1 MFKKA
6 RNLARQAY
14 DVIDNTTGQVV
25 GIVGGGLM
33 IVGQSAHAALP
44 TEATAAFTA
53 LSSNVTDILA
63 AVWPIAALAT
73 GGFVLLRLFKKGAN
87 RAV

>member
-1 MFKKA
+1 MKSIKIT
-6 RNLARQAY
+6 LASLLM
-14 DVIDNTTGQVV
+14 
-25 GIVGGGLM
+25 GIG
-33 IVGQSAHAALP
+33 INAHAALP
-44 TEATAAFTA
+44 TEASTAFTT
-53 LSSNVTDILA
+53 LSGNVTDVLA

>member
-1 MFKKA
+1 MKSFNNVKGWA
-6 RNLARQAY
+6 ARQVRKAAK
-14 DVIDNTTGQVV
+14 VATAVAAGSAVV
-25 GIVGGGLM
+25 V
-33 IVGQSAHAALP
+33 QSAHAALP
-44 TEATAAFTA
+44 TEAATAFTT
-53 LSSNVTDILA
+53 LSGNVTDILA

>member
-1 MFKKA
+1 MKFIQMLVFA
-6 RNLARQAY
+6 IMLSLGLAAQ
-14 DVIDNTTGQVV
+14 
-25 GIVGGGLM
+25 
-33 IVGQSAHAALP
+33 AALP
-44 TEATAAFTA
+44 TEAATAFTT
-53 LSSNVTDILA
+53 LSGNVTDVLA

>member
-1 MFKKA
+1 MKSTKIT
-6 RNLARQAY
+6 LASLLM
-14 DVIDNTTGQVV
+14 VI
-25 GIVGGGLM
+25 GIN
-33 IVGQSAHAALP
+33 AHAALP
-44 TEATAAFTA
+44 TEASTAFTT
-53 LSSNVTDILA
+53 LSGNVTDVLA